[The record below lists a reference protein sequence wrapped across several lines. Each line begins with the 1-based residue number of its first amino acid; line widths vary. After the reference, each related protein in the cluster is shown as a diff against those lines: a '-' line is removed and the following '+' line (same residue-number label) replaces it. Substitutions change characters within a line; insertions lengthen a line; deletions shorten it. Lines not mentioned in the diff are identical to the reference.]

1 MNHTNINIQVYY
13 AHTDLEFRN
22 NGKSLTR
29 EAIYVLLLKHHV
41 VCVAMWIFDL
51 AIKFATTKKIFHC
64 MYTWVQ
70 RALLMNIIKTTEN
83 CQKKWTLVLNYFV

>member
-51 AIKFATTKKIFHC
+51 AIKFATTKKYFIVCILECREH
-64 MYTWVQ
+64 Y
-70 RALLMNIIKTTEN
+70 L
-83 CQKKWTLVLNYFV
+83 WTLLKQQKTSKKNGL